1 MSEESAVTPS
11 SVMAPLKVAGIDAA
25 GPVDSATPC
34 RVLRR
39 KKTSSDF
46 PELSGSALL
55 ISQREMS
62 MTHLE
67 LQELGPIS

>member
-39 KKTSSDF
+39 KNILR
-46 PELSGSALL
+46 LS
-55 ISQREMS
+55 
-62 MTHLE
+62 
-67 LQELGPIS
+67 